1 MPTTITT
8 PWDPAD
14 HLKTEEDRTAYLE
27 AALAEQDPTLI
38 AAALEDI
45 ARAQGM
51 TVHEAGLEPL
61 IPTD

>member
-14 HLKTEEDRTAYLE
+14 HLKTEEDSAAYLE
-27 AALAEQDPTLI
+27 AALKEQDPTLI
-38 AAALEDI
+38 TAALEDI
-45 ARAQGM
+45 ARAKSM